1 MHKKIAV
8 FCDGTWNQASV
19 ARTNVVKLF
28 QATHHYDKE
37 TPPNPQ
43 IAHYLKGVGTK
54 REEWIRGGAFGYGIS
69 DKIKEA
75 YSFIVSNFEQ
85 GDKIYLFGFSRGA
98 YTARSIGGLIRNVG
112 ILRREQMHLI
122 DDAYEHYRNK
132 TPGWAPDGPQAIAFR
147 NTYSHPDKSIEF
159 IGVWDTVGALG
170 APYGEVVGWFID
182 KVFKC
187 SFHDDKL
194 SSWVKSAYHALAADE
209 KRWPFRPTR
218 WTLNEGH
225 LRSNEEAKRSG
236 KIPNYEEKWFPGVH
250 SDVGGGYPETGLSD
264 IALEW
269 MAFRANQHGLN
280 IDLQILNNSE
290 AGPDFKPDISAKP
303 HESQTWYYQWL
314 TKINLVW
321 PSKIPILEKFLIPGK
336 IRPLIDHI
344 KSNGDYHRPIGASD
358 DATTLEQKI
367 ALDPSYDAANL
378 PNARRSPS

>member
-1 MHKKIAV
+1 MSKKIAV

-28 QATHHYDKE
+28 QATQHYDME
-37 TPPNPQ
+37 NPPNPQ
-43 IAHYLKGVGTK
+43 IAHYLKGVGTR
-54 REEWIRGGAFGYGIS
+54 REEWLRGGAFGYGIS
-69 DKIKEA
+69 DKIKEG

-98 YTARSIGGLIRNVG
+98 YTARSIAGLIRNVG

-122 DDAYEHYRNK
+122 DDAYEYYRNK
-132 TPGWAPDGPQAIAFR
+132 TPGWAPDGAQAIAFR
-147 NTYSHPDKSIEF
+147 NMYSHLDKSIEF

-170 APYGEVVGWFID
+170 APYGQITGWVVD
-182 KVFKC
+182 KIFNC
-187 SFHDDKL
+187 SFHYDKL

-225 LRSNEEAKRSG
+225 LRSNQEAEQSG

-250 SDVGGGYPETGLSD
+250 SDVGGGYDETGLSD

-269 MAFRANQHGLN
+269 MAFRASRHGLN

-290 AGPDFKPDISAKP
+290 AGPDFKPDISAQP
-303 HESQTWYYQWL
+303 HDSQTWYYRWL

-321 PSKIPILEKFLIPGK
+321 PSKIPLFKEYLIPK
-336 IRPLIDHI
+336 SIRHLVDYIAP
-344 KSNGDYHRPIGASD
+344 NGDYHRPIGEMD
-358 DATTLEQKI
+358 DATTLDQKI
-367 ALDPSYDAANL
+367 AVDQSYEHDNL
-378 PNARRSPS
+378 PDVGRTSI